1 MIISVWKKM
10 GPKLKETTVNIFE
23 LRLDR
28 SIEEYTRENSESVKQ
43 YARIGL
49 LLYLLLKL
57 PGMTAC
63 STIFPWRLNLHW

>member
-1 MIISVWKKM
+1 M
-10 GPKLKETTVNIFE
+10 GPKLKEPTVKNFE

-63 STIFPWRLNLHW
+63 STIFP

>member
-1 MIISVWKKM
+1 M

-57 PGMTAC
+57 PAWYDC
-63 STIFPWRLNLHW
+63 LLHHFSLTSQLPLISVEN

>member
-57 PGMTAC
+57 LGMTAY
-63 STIFPWRLNLHW
+63 STVFPWCLNLLW

>member
-1 MIISVWKKM
+1 M
-10 GPKLKETTVNIFE
+10 GPKLKETTVNNFE

-63 STIFPWRLNLHW
+63 STIFS

>member
-1 MIISVWKKM
+1 MIISFLKKM
-10 GPKLKETTVNIFE
+10 GQKLKETTVNNFE
-23 LRLDR
+23 LRLDW

-63 STIFPWRLNLHW
+63 STIFP

>member
-10 GPKLKETTVNIFE
+10 GPKLKETTVNNFE
-23 LRLDR
+23 LRLDW

-63 STIFPWRLNLHW
+63 SIIFPWRLNFHW

>member
-57 PGMTAC
+57 LGMTAY
-63 STIFPWRLNLHW
+63 STVFPWRLNLLW

>member
-1 MIISVWKKM
+1 M
-10 GPKLKETTVNIFE
+10 GPKLKETTVNNFE

-43 YARIGL
+43 YAGIGL

-63 STIFPWRLNLHW
+63 STIFP

>member
-1 MIISVWKKM
+1 M
-10 GPKLKETTVNIFE
+10 GPKLKETTVNNFE

-28 SIEEYTRENSESVKQ
+28 SIEEYTRENSESVEQ

-63 STIFPWRLNLHW
+63 STIFP

>member
-1 MIISVWKKM
+1 M
-10 GPKLKETTVNIFE
+10 GPKLKETTVNNFE

-28 SIEEYTRENSESVKQ
+28 SIEEYTRENSEFVKQ

-63 STIFPWRLNLHW
+63 STIFP

>member
-1 MIISVWKKM
+1 M
-10 GPKLKETTVNIFE
+10 GPKLKETTVNNFE

-28 SIEEYTRENSESVKQ
+28 SIEEYTRENSESVEQ

-63 STIFPWRLNLHW
+63 SIIFP

>member
-10 GPKLKETTVNIFE
+10 GPKLKETTVNNFE

-63 STIFPWRLNLHW
+63 STIFSWRLNFHW

>member
-1 MIISVWKKM
+1 M

-57 PGMTAC
+57 LGMTAY
-63 STIFPWRLNLHW
+63 STVFP

>member
-1 MIISVWKKM
+1 M
-10 GPKLKETTVNIFE
+10 GPKLKETTVNNFE

-63 STIFPWRLNLHW
+63 STIFP

>member
-1 MIISVWKKM
+1 ME
-10 GPKLKETTVNIFE
+10 PKLKETTVNNFE

-63 STIFPWRLNLHW
+63 STIFP

>member
-10 GPKLKETTVNIFE
+10 GPKLKETTVNNFE

-43 YARIGL
+43 
-49 LLYLLLKL
+49 
-57 PGMTAC
+57 
-63 STIFPWRLNLHW
+63 

>member
-1 MIISVWKKM
+1 ME
-10 GPKLKETTVNIFE
+10 PKLKETMVNNFE

-63 STIFPWRLNLHW
+63 STIFP

>member
-1 MIISVWKKM
+1 M
-10 GPKLKETTVNIFE
+10 GPKLKETTVNNFE

-63 STIFPWRLNLHW
+63 SIIFP

>member
-1 MIISVWKKM
+1 M
-10 GPKLKETTVNIFE
+10 GPKLKETTVDIFE

-63 STIFPWRLNLHW
+63 STIFPLTSQPPLISVEN

>member
-1 MIISVWKKM
+1 M
-10 GPKLKETTVNIFE
+10 GPKLKETTVNNFE

-28 SIEEYTRENSESVKQ
+28 SIEEYTRDNSESVKQ

-63 STIFPWRLNLHW
+63 STIFP

>member
-1 MIISVWKKM
+1 M
-10 GPKLKETTVNIFE
+10 GPKLKETTVNNFE

-57 PGMTAC
+57 LGMTAY
-63 STIFPWRLNLHW
+63 STVFP